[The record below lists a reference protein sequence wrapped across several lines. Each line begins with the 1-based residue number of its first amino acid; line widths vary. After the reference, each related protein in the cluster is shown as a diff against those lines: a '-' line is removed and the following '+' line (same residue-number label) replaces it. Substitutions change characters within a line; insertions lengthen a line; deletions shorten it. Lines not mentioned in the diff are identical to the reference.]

1 MRAHAQRRV
10 IAVGQC
16 VTVPV
21 SVSIL
26 SHVFSRTVAV
36 VDTKHGYVGR
46 YNGRSEKQEPG
57 EASKEERVFGLLNIV
72 LFQ

>member
-21 SVSIL
+21 SVSIV
-26 SHVFSRTVAV
+26 SHVFSRTVVV
-36 VDTKHGYVGR
+36 VDTKHGYVGIGTTDAR
-46 YNGRSEKQEPG
+46 
-57 EASKEERVFGLLNIV
+57 LCT
-72 LFQ
+72 